1 MKLAINS
8 KKTIYKKRVKKPY
21 IESQRNQS
29 CMTPWRWKNQDSRM
43 YNDVS
48 DEDEHLLSKEQKEY
62 DIGDQLPVFPVAM
75 TKSQLNIA
83 GLGKRTESGD
93 SGISISSVYS
103 SISQSVTFKE
113 HKSRQSPPDEEKI
126 DNVRYQAQFPDRFR
140 DDESSD
146 EFNSGAGQTYLSFR
160 GGDPIEDVF
169 SQTVFLPFKPV
180 RIIDVD

>member
-1 MKLAINS
+1 MGMQ
-8 KKTIYKKRVKKPY
+8 RVKKPY

-29 CMTPWRWKNQDSRM
+29 CLTPWRWKTTQGSRM
-43 YNDVS
+43 YNEES
-48 DEDEHLLSKEQKEY
+48 DEDEQLLKKEHKEY
-62 DIGDQLPVFPVAM
+62 DIGDQLPVFPVGM

-103 SISQSVTFKE
+103 SHSQSVTFKE
-113 HKSRQSPPDEEKI
+113 HKQRQSPTCLNQVKI
-126 DNVRYQAQFPDRFR
+126 DNVRYQAQFPERFR

-146 EFNSGAGQTYLSFR
+146 EFNTAAGQTYLSFR

-180 RIIDVD
+180 QIIDVD